1 MTELLERAA
10 AARAAGMSALA
21 DRPRERRSAMQAG
34 VPSRIAGVQLGAG
47 SLPAAMRANA
57 EQTAGTRVGGY
68 ASVTE
73 QPYQMYDMFGPY
85 NEVVSRGAFGKT
97 LASAPLVE
105 FTVNHG
111 AGGALPM
118 AHTRNGTLSLWED
131 ETGLGYDADV
141 DTARSDVMNLVLALA
156 RGDMAEASFKFH
168 IDAGLWSPDYTEFRI
183 AQVDLEHG
191 DVSAVNFGASPF
203 ASSGLR
209 SQLSGLAERIAEK
222 RALDAEDV
230 NMLTQA
236 LAWFASVDLIV
247 DQAQESLAT
256 YLGVANPDDDELESP
271 VEDAGERAAS
281 SGMTF
286 AQLLAG

>member
-1 MTELLERAA
+1 
-10 AARAAGMSALA
+10 
-21 DRPRERRSAMQAG
+21 MQVG
-34 VPSRIAGVQLGAG
+34 VPSRIQGVRLGAG
-47 SLPAAMRANA
+47 SLPALQRSG
-57 EQTAGTRVGGY
+57 ELQLEGTTVGGY
-68 ASVTE
+68 ASVIE
-73 QPYQMYDMFGPY
+73 QPYEMYDMFGPY

-97 LASAPLVE
+97 LASSPLVE

-118 AHTRNGTLSLWED
+118 AHTRNGTLQLWED
-131 ETGLGYDADV
+131 ETGLGYDASV

-183 AQVDLEHG
+183 AQVDLDHG

-209 SQLSGLAERIAEK
+209 SQMEQLAGRLAEK
-222 RALDAEDV
+222 RALDPEDV

-247 DQAQESLAT
+247 DQAQESLAS
-256 YLGVANPDDDELESP
+256 YLGVSNPDDDELETP
-271 VEDAGERAAS
+271 AEDAGERAA